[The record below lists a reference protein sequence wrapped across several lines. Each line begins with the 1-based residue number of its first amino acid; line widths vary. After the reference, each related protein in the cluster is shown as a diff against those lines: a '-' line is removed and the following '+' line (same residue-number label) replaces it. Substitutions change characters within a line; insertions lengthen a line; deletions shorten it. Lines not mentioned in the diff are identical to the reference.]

1 MKIAVW
7 ILSDYKQQMGGGF
20 ALYDKFIQMIDAFQF
35 SEELEVCFV
44 GHNPASNYSFKKKYI
59 QLNYFHSL
67 TENRTGKP
75 SALSA
80 FIHNKLARY
89 SHRIPVL
96 NKRERKQLDANDVDL
111 IFYPVQGF
119 RKIPDFPFVVSNW
132 DIGHKA
138 SYALPELGM
147 NYSFDYRDKWY
158 SKGIFKAL
166 MVFAESESGREELLY
181 YTRLNPQRVQIIPL
195 FPGGVVNIKTDKSI
209 TVSKIDKLSLQAGKY
224 FFYPAQF
231 WAHKNH
237 YNLLLALKKLQTD
250 FPDLK
255 LVLTGSDK
263 GNKEYIREVVSKL
276 NLTNNVLFPGFVDN
290 ETMVGFYSHASAM
303 IMPSFLGP
311 TNMPQLEAREL
322 NCPVLCSNLPGHIE
336 MMGDGALYF
345 NPADHIEMYEQM
357 KKVLD
362 VQFREELLKKAA
374 DKLSTS
380 LFTPENALKQLDL
393 HLKNLI
399 PVRKSWGKS
408 SKIF

>member
-1 MKIAVW
+1 M
-7 ILSDYKQQMGGGF
+7 
-20 ALYDKFIQMIDAFQF
+20 
-35 SEELEVCFV
+35 
-44 GHNPASNYSFKKKYI
+44 
-59 QLNYFHSL
+59 
-67 TENRTGKP
+67 
-75 SALSA
+75 
-80 FIHNKLARY
+80 
-89 SHRIPVL
+89 
-96 NKRERKQLDANDVDL
+96 
-111 IFYPVQGF
+111 
-119 RKIPDFPFVVSNW
+119 
-132 DIGHKA
+132 
-138 SYALPELGM
+138 
-147 NYSFDYRDKWY
+147 
-158 SKGIFKAL
+158 
-166 MVFAESESGREELLY
+166 
-181 YTRLNPQRVQIIPL
+181 QIIPL

-237 YNLLLALKKLQTD
+237 YNLLLAFKKLQTD

-311 TNMPQLEAREL
+311 TNMPLLEASEL

>member
-1 MKIAVW
+1 
-7 ILSDYKQQMGGGF
+7 MGGGF
-20 ALYDKFIQMIDAFQF
+20 ALYDRFIQMIDAYQF
-35 SEELEVCFV
+35 SEELEICFV
-44 GHNPASNYSFKKKYI
+44 GHNPATNYNFKKKYI
-59 QLNYFHSL
+59 QLNYFHSP
-67 TENRTGKP
+67 NNNKVGKQ
-75 SALSA
+75 SA
-80 FIHNKLARY
+80 FLPFIHQKLARY
-89 SHRIPVL
+89 SHRIPFL
-96 NKRERKQLDANDVDL
+96 YKRESKHLDANDVDL

-166 MVFAESESGREELLY
+166 MVFAESQSGRDELLY
-181 YTRLNPQRVQIIPL
+181 YTRLNPQRVQIVPL
-195 FPGGVVNIKTDKSI
+195 FPGGVVNVKAEQSVTLSRIE
-209 TVSKIDKLSLQAGKY
+209 KLSLQNGRY

-237 YNLLLALKKLQTD
+237 YNLLLAFKKLKTD
-250 FPDLK
+250 FQDVK

-263 GNKEYIREVVSKL
+263 GNKEYIRSAVGKL
-276 NLTNNVLFPGFVDN
+276 GLEKDVLFPGFVDN
-290 ETMVGFYSHASAM
+290 ETMVGIYTHASAM

-311 TNMPQLEAREL
+311 TNMPLLEAREL

-336 MMGDGALYF
+336 MMGEGALYF
-345 NPADHIEMYEQM
+345 DPADHNQMVDQM

-362 VQFREELLKKAA
+362 LQFRSDLLKKANE
-374 DKLSTS
+374 KLLTS
-380 LFTPENALKQLDL
+380 FFTPENALKQLDL

-399 PVRKSWGKS
+399 PIRKSWGKS
-408 SKIF
+408 NKIF